1 MLEIQNLS
9 IDYRGVRALHNV
21 SFHIPSGQL
30 VGIIGP
36 NGAGKSTLVE
46 AILNLVPV
54 THGVIRFK
62 GMPLK
67 RQLLKTAY
75 VPQRSKIDW
84 DYPVTVWNVVMMA
97 QTVQAGL
104 FRGFGRQARQLAAAA
119 LKRVEMYD
127 LRDRPIGEL
136 SGGQQQRVFLARAL
150 AKEAELLIFDEPFTA
165 VDRKTEDIIFEVFQE
180 LRAAGKTLL
189 VINHDLGDT
198 LAIYDRLLLLNKR
211 LIAHGTRHEVVTTGN
226 LERAYGRGLTRVF
239 A

>member
-1 MLEIQNLS
+1 MLEIRNLS
-9 IDYRGVRALHNV
+9 IDYRGTRALHNV
-21 SFHIPSGQL
+21 SFFVPSGQL

-54 THGVIRFK
+54 TQGVIRFK
-62 GMPLK
+62 GMALK
-67 RQLLKTAY
+67 RQLLRTAY
-75 VPQRSKIDW
+75 VPQRSRIDW

-97 QTVQAGL
+97 QTIQTGL
-104 FRGFGRQARQLAAAA
+104 FHGFSRQARHQAQVA
-119 LKRVEMYD
+119 LERVGMYE
-127 LRDRPIGEL
+127 LRHRAIGAL

-150 AKEAELLIFDEPFTA
+150 AKEADLLIFDEPFTA
-165 VDRKTEDIIFEVFQE
+165 VDRKTEDIIFDIFQE

-189 VINHDLGDT
+189 VINHDLGDS
-198 LAIYDRLLLLNKR
+198 LAIYDQLLLLNKR
-211 LIAHGTRHEVVTTGN
+211 LIAQGPRHEVVTSDN

>member
-9 IDYRGVRALHNV
+9 VDYRGTRALHNV
-21 SFHIPSGQL
+21 SFFVPSGKL

-54 THGVIRFK
+54 VQGVIRFK

-67 RQLLKTAY
+67 RQLIQTAY
-75 VPQRSKIDW
+75 VPQRSGIDW

-97 QTVQAGL
+97 QTIQAGL
-104 FRGFGRQARQLAAAA
+104 LKGFSRQARHLACTA
-119 LKRVEMYD
+119 LERVNMYD
-127 LRDRPIGEL
+127 LRARPIGEL

-165 VDRKTEDIIFEVFQE
+165 VDRKTEDIIFDIFQE
-180 LRAAGKTLL
+180 LRAEGKTLL
-189 VINHDLGDT
+189 VINHDLGDS
-198 LAIYDRLLLLNKR
+198 LAIYDHLLLLNKR
-211 LIAHGTRHEVVTTGN
+211 LIAQGARHEVVTSEN
-226 LERAYGRGLTRVF
+226 LERAYGRGLARVF